1 MTEEEE
7 DKRITRKDIDY
18 LTYAKRLAKQEI
30 GYAPAEYIAFVQGF
44 MSATKVLTEGF
55 NREENIRF
63 IVKDITIVFRRRP
76 IASKRIILSHPVETD
91 LREGLYGH
99 FLADLLGADS
109 VIVRGERI
117 REGKRTKWR
126 KRNVLKDSRSLN
138 PELIREQNFLK
149 E

>member
-1 MTEEEE
+1 MKEEEE
-7 DKRITRKDIDY
+7 DKRIMRKDIDY
-18 LTYAKRLAKQEI
+18 LTCARRLAKQEI
-30 GYAPAEYIAFVQGF
+30 GYAPVEYIAFVQGF
-44 MSATKVLTEGF
+44 MSAAKVLTEGY

-63 IVKDITIVFRRRP
+63 IVEDITIVFRRRP
-76 IASKRIILSHPVETD
+76 IASKRIILSRPVETD
-91 LREGLYGH
+91 LREGQYGH

-117 REGKRTKWR
+117 KKGKRNKWR

-138 PELIREQNFLK
+138 PELIREQDFLK